1 MKKETYIAVFLGV
14 GLGIFAAIVMV
25 LKTRESKVEKPLP
38 VPTNAAKETP
48 IAPINTADFQTFEI
62 SEPQNNSI
70 VNKNSISIKGKA
82 PKDSLILIQ
91 SPIKEVSLK
100 NENDNFSVDMP
111 LVFGENVIRIAV
123 YAKNSQSNSR
133 EKELKIYY
141 LDEQ

>member
-1 MKKETYIAVFLGV
+1 MKKETYVAILLGI
-14 GLGIFAAIVMV
+14 GLGIFAAIIMV
-25 LKTRESKVEKPLP
+25 VKTRENKIQKNLP
-38 VPTNAAKETP
+38 VPTNTAKETP

-62 SEPQNNSI
+62 SEPQNNAI
-70 VNKNSISIKGKA
+70 VNKNSVSIKGKA

-91 SPIKEVSLK
+91 SPIKDISIK
-100 NENDNFSVDMP
+100 NENEQFFVDMP
-111 LVFGENVIRIAV
+111 LVFGENIIRIAV